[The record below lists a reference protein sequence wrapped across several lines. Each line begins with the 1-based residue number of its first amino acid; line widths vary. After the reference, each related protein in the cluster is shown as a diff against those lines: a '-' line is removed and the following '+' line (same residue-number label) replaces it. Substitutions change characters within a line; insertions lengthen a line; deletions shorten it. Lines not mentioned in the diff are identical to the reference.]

1 MALSMN
7 VAQLQR
13 MQSAFPS
20 DDVQSLPQPRQ
31 PEADGTPD
39 GSNFIDTL
47 KDAVN
52 RVDDT
57 QKASEG
63 QIEAYIAGEQENLH
77 EVMISMNQAKLH
89 FQLMTETRNKML
101 ETYQELM
108 RMPV

>member
-13 MQSAFPS
+13 MQNIFPT
-20 DDVQSLPQPRQ
+20 DDVQSLPQPQQ
-31 PEADGTPD
+31 PGPSGTPT
-39 GSNFIDTL
+39 FMDTL
-47 KDAVN
+47 SEAVDT
-52 RVDDT
+52 VDGA
-57 QKASEG
+57 QKAAEG
-63 QIEAYIAGEQENLH
+63 QIEAYVAGEQENLH

>member
-13 MQSAFPS
+13 LQGAFPT
-20 DDVQSLPQPRQ
+20 DDVQRLPQPRQ
-31 PEADGTPD
+31 PERSD
-39 GSNFIDTL
+39 GSTFVDTL
-47 KDAVN
+47 KEAVN
-52 RVDDT
+52 TVDGT
-57 QKASEG
+57 QKAAEG
-63 QIEAYIAGEQENLH
+63 QIEAFIAGEQENLH
-77 EVMISMNQAKLH
+77 EVMISMNQAKAH

>member
-13 MQSAFPS
+13 MQSVFPT
-20 DDVQSLPQPRQ
+20 DDLQSLPQPQ
-31 PEADGTPD
+31 QSGPS
-39 GSNFIDTL
+39 GSPTFMDTL
-47 KDAVN
+47 KEAVN
-52 RVDDT
+52 TVDGA
-57 QKASEG
+57 QKAAEG
-63 QIEAYIAGEQENLH
+63 QIESYIAGEQENLH

>member
-13 MQSAFPS
+13 LQGAFPT
-20 DDVQSLPQPRQ
+20 DDAQRLPQPRQ
-31 PEADGTPD
+31 PESSG
-39 GSNFIDTL
+39 GSTFVDTL
-47 KDAVN
+47 KEAVN
-52 RVDDT
+52 TVDGA
-57 QKASEG
+57 QKAAEG
-63 QIEAYIAGEQENLH
+63 QIESFIAGEQENLH

>member
-1 MALSMN
+1 MPLSMN

-13 MQSAFPS
+13 LQQAFPT
-20 DDVQSLPQPRQ
+20 DDGQLLPQPRQ
-31 PEADGTPD
+31 QSEGPGRPSFT
-39 GSNFIDTL
+39 DTL
-47 KDAVN
+47 SEAIHK
-52 RVDDT
+52 VDGT
-57 QKASEG
+57 QKAAEG
-63 QIEAYIAGEQENLH
+63 EIEAFIAGEQENLH

>member
-7 VAQLQR
+7 VAQFQR
-13 MQSAFPS
+13 MQNVFPT
-20 DDVQSLPQPRQ
+20 DDLQPLPQPQQ
-31 PEADGTPD
+31 P
-39 GSNFIDTL
+39 GSSGNPTFMDTL
-47 KDAVN
+47 QEAVN
-52 RVDDT
+52 TVDGA
-57 QKASEG
+57 QKAAEG
-63 QIEAYIAGEQENLH
+63 QIESYIAGEQENLH